1 MLNDYFFYTHYFYEF
16 LLNWSAISSEK
27 LAVFSLIIFFGLLF
41 LIETHFP
48 HKKWPSNKWLQSYRT
63 NFSLF
68 LFNNILLSLLSVS
81 TLLVLAEQHS
91 GHGVLNY
98 VSNPVGKLI
107 LSFLLLDL
115 IIYFWHWVCHKY
127 EGLWMVH
134 KIHHSDPYMNVS
146 TAFRLHIME
155 LIIVTFL
162 KATLIVILGMNGMA
176 VLLTETITT
185 IFVMF
190 HHANISFAGER
201 FLSRLFIVPFLHR
214 THHSTERDEHDSNYG
229 AVLSIW
235 DRIFGTLLEKEPLEI
250 GIKNN
255 ASLGFL
261 AQLKFGFINAPAPA
275 LAVSQLHDEFDI
287 NFMISEAAYY
297 KAEYRDFSPGKDLD
311 DWLEA
316 ETEIKDKIL
325 REMAEKSK
333 IQPRKNK
340 FWLPSPAGQSGLN

>member
-1 MLNDYFFYTHYFYEF
+1 MLNDYFFYTHYFYKF
-16 LLNWSAISSEK
+16 LLTWSTISSEK
-27 LAVFSLIIFFGLLF
+27 LAVFSLLVFFGLLF
-41 LIETHFP
+41 FIETHFP
-48 HKKWPSNKWLQSYRT
+48 HKKWPSDKWLQSYKT

-68 LFNNILLSLLSVS
+68 LFNNTLLSLLSVS

-91 GHGVLNY
+91 GHGVLNH

-115 IIYFWHWVCHKY
+115 IIYFWHRVCHKY

-134 KIHHSDPYMNVS
+134 KVHHSDPYMNVS

-155 LIIVTFL
+155 LIIVTVL
-162 KATLIVILGMNGMA
+162 KAILIIILGMNGMT
-176 VLLTETITT
+176 VLITESITT
-185 IFVMF
+185 LFVMF
-190 HHANISFAGER
+190 HHTNISFAGER
-201 FLSRLFIVPFLHR
+201 FLSGLFIVPFLHR

-235 DRIFGTLLEKEPLEI
+235 DRIFGTLLKKEPLEI

-255 ASLGFL
+255 APLGFL
-261 AQLKFGFINAPAPA
+261 AQLKFGFINAPVPA
-275 LAVSQLHDEFDI
+275 FAVSEFQDHYKI
-287 NFMISEAAYY
+287 NSMISEAAYY
-297 KAEYRDFSPGKDLD
+297 KAEYRDFSPGNDLD

-325 REMAEKSK
+325 REIADKSRN
-333 IQPRKNK
+333 QTTKNK
-340 FWLPSPAGQSGLN
+340 FWLPTSVFQ

>member
-1 MLNDYFFYTHYFYEF
+1 MLNDYFFYTHYFYE
-16 LLNWSAISSEK
+16 LLPTWSVISSEK
-27 LAVFSLIIFFGLLF
+27 LAVFSLLIFFGLLF
-41 LIETHFP
+41 FIETYCP
-48 HKKWPSNKWLQSYRT
+48 HKKWPSNKWLQSCKT

-68 LFNNILLSLLSVS
+68 LFNNTLLSLLSVS
-81 TLLVLAEQHS
+81 TLLVLAEQYS
-91 GHGVLNY
+91 GKGVLKH
-98 VSNPVGKLI
+98 VSNPVGKFI

-115 IIYFWHWVCHKY
+115 IIYFWHRVCHKY
-127 EGLWMVH
+127 EGLWMIH
-134 KIHHSDPYMNVS
+134 KVHHSDPYMNVS

-162 KATLIVILGMNGMA
+162 KATLIVILGMNGMT
-176 VLLTETITT
+176 VLITETITT
-185 IFVMF
+185 VFVMF
-190 HHANISFAGER
+190 HHTNISFARER
-201 FLSRLFIVPFLHR
+201 FLSGLFIVPFLHR

-255 ASLGFL
+255 APLGFL
-261 AQLKFGFINAPAPA
+261 AQLKFGFIKNPEPA
-275 LAVSQLHDEFDI
+275 LAVSQFQDDYTI
-287 NFMISEAAYY
+287 SSMISEAAYY
-297 KAEYRDFSPGKDLD
+297 KAEYRDFSPGNELD

-325 REMAEKSK
+325 REMTDKSR

-340 FWLPSPAGQSGLN
+340 FWLPTPVSQ